1 MKNRSRVAL
10 SALYLLTMSALA
22 EESRIS
28 RVTLYAGSA
37 TVERSVAVTP
47 AASRV
52 ELTGLPANFDVR
64 TLRVEADPGIRIGE
78 VSVRDIARAN
88 ALGGREAELEA
99 RIQGLKDG
107 RAMLEVEAKSAEL
120 VRDFLVSLSSR
131 PPADGEKRPSVDAKS
146 IPVVLEAIRRG
157 GGDAL
162 GAIQRVEVKK
172 RALDKQIAALER
184 DLARLR
190 SGARDAR
197 TLVVSYSATQPGEV
211 RALYHVTNAGW
222 RPLYRASLDSNGSK
236 VELERQAIVTQR
248 TGEDWRGV
256 SLRLST
262 GVPRAANMVDPG
274 TWEVGFVQ
282 PSSRMHDELAAA
294 ERMGSAKQAQA
305 PASRARADEP
315 KNEVAE
321 FQTQFSTEFEV
332 PGRVDLGADGR
343 QVTVSLTRQ
352 LLAAKQRVR
361 IVPRRDATPLV
372 TAESAFP
379 EGVWLSG
386 DVQLYRDGS
395 FIGSTYWNTQAKE
408 RLVLPFGRDDRIQ
421 VTVNRLKNR
430 NGSGG
435 IIGQRAERQIIDQYS
450 ITSRHKA
457 PVELLVLESAPVAVA
472 DKITVEAAFEPKP
485 KTLNWEERR
494 GVAAWEQP
502 LAPGQTLKFV
512 ADYTISYPKDV
523 AIAGLP

>member
-1 MKNRSRVAL
+1 MKNRSRFAL

-37 TVERSVAVTP
+37 PVERSVAVTP
-47 AASRV
+47 EASRV

-64 TLRVEADPGIRIGE
+64 SLRVEADPGIRIGE
-78 VSVRDIARAN
+78 VSVRDIGRGS
-88 ALGGREAELEA
+88 ALGGREADLEA

-120 VRDFLVSLSSR
+120 VRDFLVSLSLR
-131 PPADGEKRPSVDAKS
+131 PPAEGEKRPTVDAKS

-172 RALDKQIAALER
+172 RALDKQVAALER

-222 RPLYRASLDSNGSK
+222 RPLYRASLDSTGSK
-236 VELERQAIVTQR
+236 VELERQAVVTQR

-274 TWEVGFVQ
+274 TWEVALAPQLAEQGFM
-282 PSSRMHDELAAA
+282 SDNLRARE
-294 ERMGSAKQAQA
+294 SAKLAQAA

-315 KNEVAE
+315 KAEVAE

-343 QVTVSLTRQ
+343 QVTVSLARQ
-352 LLAAKQRVR
+352 SLAAKQRVR

-408 RLVLPFGRDDRIQ
+408 RLLLPVWRHERTPGAGKRLNNRQRPGR
-421 VTVNRLKNR
+421 
-430 NGSGG
+430 
-435 IIGQRAERQIIDQYS
+435 S
-450 ITSRHKA
+450 IREHA
-457 PVELLVLESAPVAVA
+457 PRPH
-472 DKITVEAAFEPKP
+472 
-485 KTLNWEERR
+485 N
-494 GVAAWEQP
+494 QP
-502 LAPGQTLKFV
+502 LYGH
-512 ADYTISYPKDV
+512 I
-523 AIAGLP
+523 